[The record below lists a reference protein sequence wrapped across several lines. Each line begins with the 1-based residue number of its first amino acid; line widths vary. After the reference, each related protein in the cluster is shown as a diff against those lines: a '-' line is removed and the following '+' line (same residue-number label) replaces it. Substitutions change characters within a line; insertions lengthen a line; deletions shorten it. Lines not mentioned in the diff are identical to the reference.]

1 MICILSHTHTIAH
14 NMYPTAKQRAALLV
28 AAGLPL
34 MAIPAVGQAATP
46 GYPEKPIRMIV
57 PYAPGGN
64 IDTTARAIAPGLTEV
79 LGQQILIDNRGGA
92 GGRIGTALGAKA
104 PPDGYTLTL
113 GANGVFV
120 VQPAFND
127 DLEYKPLRDFVFTS
141 PISLMPG
148 VLVVHPSLPVRTVKD
163 VISLAN
169 SRPGELLMASAGV
182 GSNTH
187 LTGELFQSM
196 AKVRFLH
203 VPYKGSGAG
212 SADLL
217 GGQVHLSFEPASTPI
232 AHIRSGKL
240 RAIAVTSITRSRQLP
255 DIPTID
261 ESGVRGFES
270 TTSTVI
276 ALPAATPKDILQRV
290 RDALRVVLDQP
301 RTRQTFEKA
310 GGEVMKST
318 PEDYVRR
325 MQEEQA
331 RWVRIRKET
340 GIRLE

>member
-1 MICILSHTHTIAH
+1 MWRTYEFVVLALIAIATS
-14 NMYPTAKQRAALLV
+14 TAGAA
-28 AAGLPL
+28 
-34 MAIPAVGQAATP
+34 
-46 GYPEKPIRMIV
+46 YPEKPIRLIV

-64 IDTTARAIAPGLTEV
+64 VDITARTVAPGLTEI

-92 GGRIGTALGAKA
+92 GGRTGTALGAKA

-113 GANGVFV
+113 GANGVFC
-120 VQPAFND
+120 VQPAFID
-127 DLEYKPLRDFVFTS
+127 DLEYKPLRDFVFTA

-148 VLVVHPSLPVRTVKD
+148 VLVVHPSLPVHSVKD
-163 VISLAN
+163 VIALARA
-169 SRPGELLMASAGV
+169 RPGELLMASAGV

-196 AKVRFLH
+196 AKVKFLH
-203 VPYKGSGAG
+203 VPYKGSGAS

-232 AHIRSGKL
+232 PHIRSGKL
-240 RAIAVTSITRSRQLP
+240 RAIAVTSTTRSRHLP
-255 DIPTID
+255 EIPTID

-276 ALPAATPKDILQRV
+276 ALPAATPKDVVQKL
-290 RDALRVVLDQP
+290 RDALVVVLNQP

-318 PEDYVRR
+318 PEDYVRK

-331 RWVRIRKET
+331 RWMRIRKET

>member
-1 MICILSHTHTIAH
+1 MPPRSRFASLAA
-14 NMYPTAKQRAALLV
+14 TALAFI
-28 AAGLPL
+28 
-34 MAIPAVGQAATP
+34 AIPTLAATP
-46 GYPEKPIRMIV
+46 AYPEKPIRMIV

-64 IDTTARAIAPGLTEV
+64 IDTTARTIAPGLTEI

-104 PPDGYTLTL
+104 PPDGYTVTL

-163 VISLAN
+163 LTALART
-169 SRPGELLMASAGV
+169 RPGELLMASAGI

-196 AKVRFLH
+196 AKVKFLH
-203 VPYKGSGAG
+203 VPYKGRGAG

-232 AHIRSGKL
+232 PHIRSGKL
-240 RAIAVTSITRSRQLP
+240 RAVAVTSMTRSRHLP

-276 ALPAATPKDILQRV
+276 ALPAATPKDIVQRL
-290 RDALRVVLDQP
+290 RDALLVVLDQP
-301 RTRQTFEKA
+301 RTRQSFEKA
-310 GGEVMKST
+310 GGEVIKST
-318 PEDYVRR
+318 PEEFVRK

-331 RWVRIRKET
+331 RWMRIRKET

>member
-1 MICILSHTHTIAH
+1 MANPKFT
-14 NMYPTAKQRAALLV
+14 ALL
-28 AAGLPL
+28 AA
-34 MAIPAVGQAATP
+34 MALALGAFDTPAATP
-46 GYPEKPIRMIV
+46 SYPERPIRMIV

-64 IDTTARAIAPGLTEV
+64 IDTTARAIAPGLTEA
-79 LGQQILIDNRGGA
+79 LGQQIIIDNRGGA
-92 GGRIGTALGAKA
+92 GGRIGTALGTKA
-104 PPDGYTLTL
+104 PPDGYTLVL

-120 VQPAFND
+120 IQPVFSD

-163 VISLAN
+163 VIALARA
-169 SRPGELLMASAGV
+169 RPGELLMASAGV

-196 AKVRFLH
+196 AKVKFLH

-217 GGQVHLSFEPASTPI
+217 GGQVHLSFEPISTPI
-232 AHIRSGKL
+232 PHIRSGRL
-240 RAIAVTSITRSRQLP
+240 RAVAVTSIKRTIHLP
-255 DIPTID
+255 EVPTID

-276 ALPAATPKDILQRV
+276 ALPAATPKEIVQRV
-290 RDALRVVLDQP
+290 REALLVVLDQP

-310 GGEVMKST
+310 GGEVIKST
-318 PEDYVRR
+318 PEEYVRR

-331 RWVRIRKET
+331 RWLRIRQET

>member
-1 MICILSHTHTIAH
+1 MMASKLKLS
-14 NMYPTAKQRAALLV
+14 ALL
-28 AAGLPL
+28 AAIALALAAFDTP
-34 MAIPAVGQAATP
+34 AATSS
-46 GYPEKPIRMIV
+46 YPDRPIRMIV

-64 IDTTARAIAPGLTEV
+64 IDTTARAIAPGLTEA
-79 LGQQILIDNRGGA
+79 LGQQIIIDNRGGA

-104 PPDGYTLTL
+104 PPDGYTLVL

-120 VQPAFND
+120 IQPVFSD

-163 VISLAN
+163 VIALARA
-169 SRPGELLMASAGV
+169 RPGELLMASAGV

-196 AKVRFLH
+196 AQVKFLH

-232 AHIRSGKL
+232 PHIRSGRL
-240 RAIAVTSITRSRQLP
+240 RPIAVTSIRRSIHLP
-255 DIPTID
+255 EIPTID

-270 TTSTVI
+270 TTSTVL
-276 ALPAATPKDILQRV
+276 ALPAATPKEVVQRV
-290 RDALRVVLDQP
+290 REALLVVLDQP

-310 GGEVMKST
+310 GGEVIKST

-325 MQEEQA
+325 MQEEHA
-331 RWVRIRKET
+331 RWLRIRQET

>member
-1 MICILSHTHTIAH
+1 
-14 NMYPTAKQRAALLV
+14 
-28 AAGLPL
+28 
-34 MAIPAVGQAATP
+34 
-46 GYPEKPIRMIV
+46 MIV

-64 IDTTARAIAPGLTEV
+64 VDTTARAIAPGLTEI

-120 VQPAFND
+120 VQPAFSD

-148 VLVVHPSLPVRTVKD
+148 VLVVHPSLPVRSVKD
-163 VISLAN
+163 VISFARA
-169 SRPGELLMASAGV
+169 RPGELLMASAGV

-196 AKVRFLH
+196 ANVKFLH
-203 VPYKGSGAG
+203 VPYKGSGAA

-217 GGQVHLSFEPASTPI
+217 GGQVHLAFEPASTPI
-232 AHIRSGKL
+232 PHIRSGKL
-240 RAIAVTSITRSRQLP
+240 RAIAVTSIARSRHLP
-255 DIPTID
+255 EIPTID

-276 ALPAATPKDILQRV
+276 ALPAATPKDIVHKV
-290 RDALRVVLDQP
+290 RDALLVVLAQP

-310 GGEVMKST
+310 GGEVVKST
-318 PEDYVRR
+318 PEEYVRK

-331 RWVRIRKET
+331 RWTRIRKET

>member
-1 MICILSHTHTIAH
+1 MFSNLKLIASL
-14 NMYPTAKQRAALLV
+14 AAAALALT
-28 AAGLPL
+28 AFHAR
-34 MAIPAVGQAATP
+34 AATP
-46 GYPEKPIRMIV
+46 TYPERPIRMIV

-64 IDTTARAIAPGLTEV
+64 IDTTARAIAPGLTEA
-79 LGQQILIDNRGGA
+79 LGQQIIIDNRGGA

-104 PPDGYTLTL
+104 PADGYTLVL

-120 VQPAFND
+120 IQPVFSD

-148 VLVVHPSLPVRTVKD
+148 VLVVHPSLPVRSVKD
-163 VISLAN
+163 LIALARA
-169 SRPGELLMASAGV
+169 RPGELLMASAGV

-217 GGQVHLSFEPASTPI
+217 GGQVHLSFEPISTPI
-232 AHIRSGKL
+232 PHIRSGRL
-240 RAIAVTSITRSRQLP
+240 RAVAVTSIKRTIHLP
-255 DIPTID
+255 GVPTID

-270 TTSTVI
+270 TTSTVL
-276 ALPAATPKDILQRV
+276 ALPAATPKEIVQRV
-290 RDALRVVLDQP
+290 REALLVVLDQP

-310 GGEVMKST
+310 GGEVIKST

-325 MQEEQA
+325 MQEENA
-331 RWVRIRKET
+331 RWVRIRQET

>member
-1 MICILSHTHTIAH
+1 MKIT
-14 NMYPTAKQRAALLV
+14 LLLA
-28 AAGLPL
+28 AAGLALSTFQAP
-34 MAIPAVGQAATP
+34 AATSS
-46 GYPEKPIRMIV
+46 YPDKPIRMIV

-64 IDTTARAIAPGLTEV
+64 IDTTARAIAPGLTEA

-92 GGRIGTALGAKA
+92 GGRLGTALGAKA
-104 PPDGYTLTL
+104 PPDGYTLVL

-163 VISLAN
+163 VIALARA
-169 SRPGELLMASAGV
+169 RPGELLMASAGV

-217 GGQVHLSFEPASTPI
+217 GGQVHLTFEPVSTPI
-232 AHIRSGKL
+232 GHIRTGRL
-240 RAIAVTSITRSRQLP
+240 RAVAVTSISRSRHLP
-255 DIPTID
+255 EIPTID

-270 TTSTVI
+270 TTSTVL
-276 ALPAATPKDILQRV
+276 ALPAATPRDIVQRV
-290 RDALRVVLDQP
+290 RDALLVVLDQP
-301 RTRQTFEKA
+301 RTRQIFEKT
-310 GGEVMKST
+310 GGEVIKST
-318 PEDYVRR
+318 PEEYVRR
-325 MQEEQA
+325 MQEENA

>member
-1 MICILSHTHTIAH
+1 MKITLSLA
-14 NMYPTAKQRAALLV
+14 
-28 AAGLPL
+28 AAGLALCAFQAP
-34 MAIPAVGQAATP
+34 AATSS
-46 GYPEKPIRMIV
+46 YPDKPIRMIV

-64 IDTTARAIAPGLTEV
+64 IDTTARAIAPGLTEA

-92 GGRIGTALGAKA
+92 GGRLGTALAAKA
-104 PPDGYTLTL
+104 PPDGYTLLL

-163 VISLAN
+163 LIALART
-169 SRPGELLMASAGV
+169 RPGELLMASAGV

-196 AKVRFLH
+196 AKVKFLH

-212 SADLL
+212 AADLL
-217 GGQVHLSFEPASTPI
+217 GGQVHLTFEPVSTPI
-232 AHIRSGKL
+232 GHIRNGRL
-240 RAIAVTSITRSRQLP
+240 RAVAVTSISRSRHLP
-255 DIPTID
+255 EIPTVD

-270 TTSTVI
+270 TTSTVL
-276 ALPAATPKDILQRV
+276 ALPAATPKDIVQRV
-290 RDALRVVLDQP
+290 RDALLVVLDQP

-310 GGEVMKST
+310 GGEVIKST

-325 MQEEQA
+325 MQEENA

>member
-1 MICILSHTHTIAH
+1 M
-14 NMYPTAKQRAALLV
+14 
-28 AAGLPL
+28 
-34 MAIPAVGQAATP
+34 ATP
-46 GYPEKPIRMIV
+46 WRTLAFAAFNIASLAFIALPASAAAAYPEKPIRMIV

-64 IDTTARAIAPGLTEV
+64 IDTTARAIAPGLTEA

-120 VQPAFND
+120 IQPAFND

-148 VLVVHPSLPVRTVKD
+148 VLVVHPSLPVRNVKD
-163 VISLAN
+163 VIALARA
-169 SRPGELLMASAGV
+169 RPGELLMASAGV

-196 AKVRFLH
+196 AKVKFLH
-203 VPYKGSGAG
+203 VPYKGSGAS

-232 AHIRSGKL
+232 PHIRSGKL
-240 RAIAVTSITRSRQLP
+240 RAIAVTSITRSRHLP
-255 DIPTID
+255 EIPTID

-276 ALPAATPKDILQRV
+276 ALPAATPKDIVQRV
-290 RDALRVVLDQP
+290 RDALLIVLDQP

-310 GGEVMKST
+310 GGEVIKST
-318 PEDYVRR
+318 PEDYLRR